1 MDASVQGQRG
11 EGHAQSPSPAA
22 RQVGQIQ
29 QLLKAKDD
37 TSRFVGL
44 ALLKSALDDSAELR
58 SNREVVASLWESIS
72 PRFLDRLLR
81 TGSKPGAKDKDAREM
96 LDLAANVLY
105 AFTLLLPEE
114 RLSDARLVERI
125 PRLVEAVLQR

>member
-1 MDASVQGQRG
+1 MDTSAQQKD
-11 EGHAQSPSPAA
+11 EGHSHSPGPEA

-44 ALLKSALDDSAELR
+44 ALLKSTLDDSAELR
-58 SNREVVASLWESIS
+58 SNREVVTSLWESIS
-72 PRFLDRLLR
+72 PKFLDRLLK
-81 TGSKPGAKDKDAREM
+81 TGSRPGAKVKDASEM

-105 AFTLLLPEE
+105 TFTLLLPEE
-114 RLSDARLVERI
+114 LLSDARLTGRI

>member
-1 MDASVQGQRG
+1 MDTSTQQRD
-11 EGHAQSPSPAA
+11 EGHAHSPGPEA

-44 ALLKSALDDSAELR
+44 ALLKSTLDDSAELR
-58 SNREVVASLWESIS
+58 GNRGVVSSLWESIS
-72 PRFLDRLLR
+72 PKFLDRLLK
-81 TGSKPGAKDKDAREM
+81 TGSRPGAKIKDASEM

-105 AFTLLLPEE
+105 TFTLLLPEE
-114 RLSDARLVERI
+114 LLSDARLVGRI